1 MQFVDVVR
9 RDLSAWRAAL
19 ILEYKCSQRVPEMS
33 GCNFMVSIFLETV
46 LQLCTQ
52 LYEYRSVNGLTTGAI

>member
-19 ILEYKCSQRVPEMS
+19 TLEYKCSQRVPEMS

-46 LQLCTQ
+46 L

>member
-19 ILEYKCSQRVPEMS
+19 TLEYKNKCSQRVPEMS

-46 LQLCTQ
+46 LQL
-52 LYEYRSVNGLTTGAI
+52 YEYRSVNGLTTGAI

>member
-9 RDLSAWRAAL
+9 RDLSASPWRAAL
-19 ILEYKCSQRVPEMS
+19 ILEYKCSQRVSEMS

-46 LQLCTQ
+46 LQL
-52 LYEYRSVNGLTTGAI
+52 YEYRSVNGLTTGAI